1 MYNIWFQ
8 SLDRRKLSQANGFMN
23 SYNRSQL
30 IGQAA
35 YRQQRNIF
43 NEQQV
48 NFHYYLQAWLIGIQ
62 KASKSPKNISTLLYS
77 DNLLYFSNVQDHLV
91 VALTYLDG
99 VQLMTG

>member
-1 MYNIWFQ
+1 
-8 SLDRRKLSQANGFMN
+8 MN

-48 NFHYYLQAWLIGIQ
+48 NFKYYLQAWMIKIT
-62 KASKSPKNISTLLYS
+62 KNISTLLLS
-77 DNLLYFSNVQDHLV
+77 DNPSYFSNVQDHLV
-91 VALTYLDG
+91 VALIYLDG
-99 VQLMTG
+99 VQLMTE

>member
-1 MYNIWFQ
+1 
-8 SLDRRKLSQANGFMN
+8 MN

-48 NFHYYLQAWLIGIQ
+48 NLKIIICKPEWLEYE
-62 KASKSPKNISTLLYS
+62 KNISSLLRS
-77 DNLLYFSNVQDHLV
+77 DNQLYFSNVQDHLV

>member
-1 MYNIWFQ
+1 MNIWFQ

-35 YRQQRNIF
+35 YRQQRSIF

-48 NFHYYLQAWLIGIQ
+48 NFKIIICKPEWLEYEKIT
-62 KASKSPKNISTLLYS
+62 KNISSLFLF

-91 VALTYLDG
+91 VALIYLDG